1 LINNRNIS
9 VCRFILF
16 FLLHSRT
23 LSVWLACQ
31 VTHYILYQAFQLPW
45 AAIYEE
51 KDRESVILH
60 QSYGLNFERRKG
72 LLHIYIY
79 TYLALS
85 CKFEALQVHQ
95 KMAQMVGTDE
105 IESLR
110 VELAEIGRSI
120 RSSFRRQTSS
130 FRSSS
135 GLSSTKGDADADQ
148 DALQWAAIERL
159 PTFERLRSSL
169 FDKDHDDADGTDN
182 KGKQVIDVSKLGD
195 VEQHVFIEKLIK
207 HIEHDNLLLLQKIR
221 NRIDK

>member
-1 LINNRNIS
+1 VKRSLG
-9 VCRFILF
+9 
-16 FLLHSRT
+16 
-23 LSVWLACQ
+23 
-31 VTHYILYQAFQLPW
+31 Y
-45 AAIYEE
+45 
-51 KDRESVILH
+51 
-60 QSYGLNFERRKG
+60 
-72 LLHIYIY
+72 IYIY

-195 VEQHVFIEKLIK
+195 VERHVFIEKLIK

>member
-1 LINNRNIS
+1 VKRSLG
-9 VCRFILF
+9 
-16 FLLHSRT
+16 
-23 LSVWLACQ
+23 
-31 VTHYILYQAFQLPW
+31 Y
-45 AAIYEE
+45 
-51 KDRESVILH
+51 
-60 QSYGLNFERRKG
+60 
-72 LLHIYIY
+72 IYIY

-135 GLSSTKGDADADQ
+135 GLSSTKGEADADQ
-148 DALQWAAIERL
+148 DALQWAAIGL

-195 VEQHVFIEKLIK
+195 VERHVFIEKLIK